1 MAAADIG
8 VMMDIITEMMSIIIT
23 TVVFLTII
31 TIIIIQEEKCMLK
44 EDLVQR
50 LPKDQTMV
58 SEVMQIMVIL
68 IMVVSD
74 RIMVRITTKDR
85 TTALEITRIQQ
96 NHRITAEDSEITR
109 ITAPTVI
116 QEVSGIILRIAIQTV
131 IRTADSGIILPATAT
146 LIPTAE
152 DSETVQD
159 QATPLPRII
168 IQTEAEA
175 DLDKTIIN
183 KRTNS

>member
-116 QEVSGIILRIAIQTV
+116 QEVSEIILRIV
-131 IRTADSGIILPATAT
+131 IRTAGSGIILPATAT